1 MKTKEN
7 QKKADGKWDI
17 SFAPITRYSILFCGL
32 VMLVVLLGGAV
43 LSVSRMRANAEVS
56 LAASRAQVTQ
66 RVEGTVSLLESLA
79 SLPEFYDPGLPPID
93 KVKKLDQMSPYFGYM
108 MLCYV
113 DSDIIVY
120 SDGAEP
126 ASLASRDYM
135 QRLFST
141 GQLQVTDSFAAGA
154 DGALSLIH
162 I

>member
-1 MKTKEN
+1 
-7 QKKADGKWDI
+7 
-17 SFAPITRYSILFCGL
+17 
-32 VMLVVLLGGAV
+32 
-43 LSVSRMRANAEVS
+43 
-56 LAASRAQVTQ
+56 
-66 RVEGTVSLLESLA
+66 
-79 SLPEFYDPGLPPID
+79 
-93 KVKKLDQMSPYFGYM
+93 M

-154 DGALSLIH
+154 DGATLNYTVAVPLLDERGGITGCLFCAIYFDEVVDILQKSAGDGGSEATLIGTQGQVMSSTEGLPYGDSITDVLKSSVLFGVTADQLEERLLAAQPGAFWSLRSGSLY
-162 I
+162 

>member
-1 MKTKEN
+1 ME
-7 QKKADGKWDI
+7 
-17 SFAPITRYSILFCGL
+17 SILGC
-32 VMLVVLLGGAV
+32 LLYT
-43 LSVSRMRANAEVS
+43 SNAEVS

-120 SDGAEP
+120 SEMCIRD
-126 ASLASRDYM
+126 SR
-135 QRLFST
+135 
-141 GQLQVTDSFAAGA
+141 
-154 DGALSLIH
+154 
-162 I
+162 